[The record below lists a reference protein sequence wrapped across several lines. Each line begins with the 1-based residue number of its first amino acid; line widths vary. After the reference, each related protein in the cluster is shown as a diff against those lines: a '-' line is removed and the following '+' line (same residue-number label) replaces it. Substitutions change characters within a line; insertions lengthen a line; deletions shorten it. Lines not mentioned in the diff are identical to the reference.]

1 MESNDSS
8 CWSPLLAWQTCEKRL
23 QVCLAALLWH
33 SRCHVWL
40 QQHPCGLQQD
50 SLDALIILCRQLG
63 NVPQQTENLPVYLTG
78 AKPNEIKHSD
88 AIEAHSV
95 CCMPGK
101 CSHLDPPIA
110 LGRMELLEAWSQGLW
125 HRQGLLCLGT
135 LLILPS
141 LWHCLAQ
148 MTGRLSKTQSVD
160 HPDTPATSL
169 WKKISAWR
177 KGFYFFLFSYKM
189 ELLFLQP
196 RPLQEILSLNPFCS
210 MTALQNPAFFDL
222 GLVRKVTHG

>member
-50 SLDALIILCRQLG
+50 SLDTLIILCRQLG

-125 HRQGLLCLGT
+125 HRQGLLYLGT

-210 MTALQNPAFFDL
+210 MTALQNPAFL
-222 GLVRKVTHG
+222 I